1 MNKLQE
7 NIDIAALTTFGV
19 QARTRY
25 FGAFS
30 SVDELRALLVE
41 VGEREVLILGG
52 GSNVLFV
59 RDFEGV
65 TLRNEIK
72 GVEQVA
78 KDDQSVVLKVGA
90 GEVWHDFVLYAIGR
104 GLGGVENLSL
114 IPGCVGASP
123 IQNIGAYGVEIKD
136 VFESLEAVELSSG
149 ALRSF
154 GADECEFGY
163 RDSVFKRALRG
174 KYVITSV
181 SFRLSKSP
189 VLNTSYG
196 TIEDEL
202 AARGVVAPTIKDVS
216 DAVIAIRQS
225 KLPDPAEIGNGGSF
239 FKNPMIGRGQYEALT
254 ARYPGMPCYP
264 VDDGLVKVPA
274 AWLIDQAGW
283 KGKTFGAYGVHKQQA
298 LVLVNY
304 GGAKGGDIFALS
316 ERIIADVFERYGIGL
331 EREVNMVG

>member
-1 MNKLQE
+1 MHKLQE
-7 NIDIAALTTFGV
+7 NIDLALFTTFGV
-19 QARTRY
+19 RACTRY
-25 FGAFS
+25 FAAFS
-30 SVDELRALLVE
+30 GVDALRQLLVE
-41 VGEREVLILGG
+41 VADHEVLILGG

-72 GVEQVA
+72 GIEQVA
-78 KDDQSVVLKVGA
+78 EDGATVVLKVGA
-90 GEVWHDFVLYAIGR
+90 GEDWHRFVLFAIGK

-114 IPGCVGASP
+114 IPGSVGASP

-149 ALRSF
+149 VLREF
-154 GADECEFGY
+154 GAEECEFGY

-181 SFRLSKSP
+181 SFRLTKSP

-216 DAVIAIRQS
+216 DAVISIRQS

-239 FKNPMIGRGQYEALT
+239 FKNPMIAREQYIGLT
-254 ARYPGMPCYP
+254 VRYPGMPSYP
-264 VDDGLVKVPA
+264 VDASTVKIPA

-304 GGAKGGDIFALS
+304 GGAKGGDIFELS
-316 ERIIADVFERYGIGL
+316 ERIIADVFGRYGIRL